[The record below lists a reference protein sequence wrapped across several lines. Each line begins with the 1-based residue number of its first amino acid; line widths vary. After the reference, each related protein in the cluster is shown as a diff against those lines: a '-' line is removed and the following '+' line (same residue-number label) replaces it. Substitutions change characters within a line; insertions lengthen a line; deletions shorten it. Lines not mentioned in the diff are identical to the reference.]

1 MKYLFCHEGLLF
13 CNVINKGGITMRKLW
28 VMLLVIFSVF
38 FIAGCGDAV
47 SSLTGGGNKGN
58 VLTDPGYANKL
69 FDELKNRDE
78 LKGHDLK
85 AMSGITVDNRK
96 ELGNIIMIQIQK
108 PGTTDKVDGYRYQNG
123 KWSGPEPVQLT
134 GDGDLAD
141 NVGSISAIDFN
152 KIPDMYKIAQ
162 EKAKSIEGGEVK
174 YGITYQFSIEN
185 AVFTASITVDGAREK
200 YNLTFDAQGNLIKE
214 TKF

>member
-1 MKYLFCHEGLLF
+1 
-13 CNVINKGGITMRKLW
+13 MRKLW
-28 VMLLVIFSVF
+28 VMLLVVFSVF

-47 SSLTGGGNKGN
+47 SSLTGGGSKN
-58 VLTDPGYANKL
+58 VLTEPGYANKL

-85 AMSGITVDNRK
+85 AMDGITVDNRK
-96 ELGNIIMIQIQK
+96 ELGNIIMITIQK
-108 PGTTDKVDGYRYQNG
+108 PGTTDKADGSRYQSG

-134 GDGDLAD
+134 GDGVLAD
-141 NVGSISAIDFN
+141 NVGPISAIDFN
-152 KIPDMYKIAQ
+152 KIPDMYKVAQ

-174 YGITYQFSIEN
+174 YGITYLFSVEN
-185 AVFTASITVDGAREK
+185 SVFTASITVDGAREK
-200 YNLTFDAQGNLIKE
+200 YNLVFDAQGNLIRE